1 MRKAKKRTRFFRVR
15 FSMRRLG
22 KTFLLRGQQE
32 RIMGRGDYYCAGA
45 LSFFLFCF
53 RTTQFHFLHRG
64 KRSLVRRG
72 KFEAARF
79 SRLKI
84 LSRIAQ
90 NFQCSE
96 NSVHNR
102 TQFSVGSK
110 GGLGEKPIIAR
121 GLRLPDCARFFDDA
135 FFLSFAAGRLKL
147 TNTPFRFI
155 IL

>member
-1 MRKAKKRTRFFRVR
+1 
-15 FSMRRLG
+15 
-22 KTFLLRGQQE
+22 
-32 RIMGRGDYYCAGA
+32 MGRGDYYCAGA
-45 LSFFLFCF
+45 LSFFLFCI
-53 RTTQFHFLHRG
+53 RTMQFHFLHRG

-72 KFEAARF
+72 KFKAARF

-102 TQFSVGSK
+102 TKFSVGSK
-110 GGLGEKPIIAR
+110 SGIGENPMIAMV
-121 GLRLPDCARFFDDA
+121 LRVSDCARFFGDA